1 MVAVVQQYTTAAK
14 KENAFYE
21 KNYTTVMNL
30 LSKFNC
36 IAARFSLQ

>member
-1 MVAVVQQYTTAAK
+1 MVAVVKQYTIARK
-14 KENAFYE
+14 KENVFYE

-36 IAARFSLQ
+36 IAARFSLK